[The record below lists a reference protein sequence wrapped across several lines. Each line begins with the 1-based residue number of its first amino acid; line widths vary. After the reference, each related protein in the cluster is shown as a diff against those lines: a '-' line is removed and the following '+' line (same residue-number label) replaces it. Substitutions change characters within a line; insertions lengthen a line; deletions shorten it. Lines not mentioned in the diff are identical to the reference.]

1 MVNKVLKTGMAVER
15 YDRSVKPMAAI
26 DEQLEAISQ
35 EWLSEQ
41 HMGELGFTL
50 GRFSLDSLHDAPVFI
65 ARIGDRVEAF
75 CSWLPY
81 RQGTACVLDLMRKR
95 RDAPA
100 GTMDILLAHSLL
112 ALKESGVAVAS
123 LANAPLANST
133 GPHGTLERGVALLF
147 EHMNAFYGYKNLFMF
162 KKKFAPNWAGRF
174 LIYPKGADLPRVA
187 YALTAVH
194 SSGGLLQLIRR

>member
-15 YDRSVKPMAAI
+15 YERAVNPVPSI
-26 DEQLEAISQ
+26 DEQLEEISQ
-35 EWLSEQ
+35 EWLSEK

-50 GRFSLDSLHDAPVFI
+50 GRFSLDSLHGAPVFV
-65 ARIGDRVEAF
+65 ARIGEKVEAF

-95 RDAPA
+95 GDAPA
-100 GTMDILLAHSLL
+100 GTMDILIARSLL
-112 ALKESGVAVAS
+112 ALKESGVTTAS
-123 LANAPLANST
+123 LANAPLANSAS
-133 GPHGTLERGVALLF
+133 PHGTLERGVALLF
-147 EHMNAFYGYKNLFMF
+147 ERMNAFYGYKNLFMF
-162 KKKFAPNWAGRF
+162 KKKFAPQWEGRF

-194 SSGGLLQLIRR
+194 SAGGLWQLMRR